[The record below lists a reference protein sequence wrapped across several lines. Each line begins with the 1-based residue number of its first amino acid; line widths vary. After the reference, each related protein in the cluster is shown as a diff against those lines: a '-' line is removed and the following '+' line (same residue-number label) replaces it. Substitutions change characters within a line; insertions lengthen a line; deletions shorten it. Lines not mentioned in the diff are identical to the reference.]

1 MIQYYRSF
9 TMRFREE
16 FSKLNEIDDSPMLP
30 GRVRKN
36 EVAVQ
41 DDDLNKKLMAKIN
54 VIAQGLADAFK
65 DEGIELDAQLIVD
78 DIKRDCGLMGDVI
91 STDELDVENNPFDA
105 ATKQMHDMGPVDRN
119 HACQTLL
126 NVPPHEFVSVI
137 INGLKRGR
145 GLLPGG
151 AERRAIPN
159 RPMPRRIGEAKEKDY
174 SYINELVDKYAS
186 QVKECKEELE
196 NCEWK
201 ELKNFDDVSN
211 FAKDTKW
218 CVKDKLYYDRY
229 IAAGYSFLGCEKDGH
244 KYLKS
249 VGQGGK
255 EWGPFD
261 ENDKAVDDVL
271 AEEVLTEKIQ
281 DLKAYFKKNLKDK
294 FEELGLSEREFM
306 KIAALDPTYKK
317 ESPNI
322 AGDYI
327 EWLLRMIT
335 KKVMTYQQ
343 MMEIGQEWHD
353 VLHIFDD
360 YKKRNKLPADR
371 KDIMRFKTFD
381 ELFSFLQSL
390 GGDITVD
397 AEEGTSFRSAI
408 KNIRG
413 ALVAICGFRDED
425 IPSEIQNTEDALTFC
440 GEANGWELYRINSV
454 WGAMLADTYGIDWGA
469 GATWCTGGQ
478 YMYQGQPRK
487 GQELLSSAKNHYG
500 NYTRSN
506 TLYFFAST
514 DNSILRP
521 KNKIQLQLG
530 TDGYKV
536 GNVFHANDNPLKLDS
551 DGKLNWTGG
560 YGGTASGDATVLAA
574 FMKEYGLI
582 DMVKHSPLSGCE
594 SIKDAETAEKLARG
608 EPYEYNGEKI
618 KDIFKQDI
626 KEIVFKEG
634 YDYKIKSRNRD
645 GETIEIVGIQPA
657 AFANCTNLKLITLP
671 VSIVQI
677 GIGAFK
683 NCNEVKIVIPR
694 YPDREFKFYPSE
706 QPYFEEHLFYDDGQ
720 PVFGAK
726 KKEPEETEGDSE
738 EKPED
743 EE

>member
-1 MIQYYRSF
+1 
-9 TMRFREE
+9 MRLREE
-16 FSKLNEIDDSPMLP
+16 LEKLNELDDDKMFPSRL
-30 GRVRKN
+30 GRH
-36 EVAVQ
+36 EVATR
-41 DDDLNKKLMAKIN
+41 DDDLNAKLLAKIN

-65 DEGIELDAQLIVD
+65 DEGINLDAQLIVD

-91 STDELDVENNPFDA
+91 STDELDVDNNPFDA

-151 AERRAIPN
+151 MERRALPN
-159 RPMPRRIGEAKEKDY
+159 RQMPRRIGEAKEKDY
-174 SYINELVDKYAS
+174 SYIDELVKKYADK
-186 QVKECKEELE
+186 VEIDEEL
-196 NCEWK
+196 
-201 ELKNFDDVSN
+201 LV
-211 FAKDTKW
+211 
-218 CVKDKLYYDRY
+218 
-229 IAAGYSFLGCEKDGH
+229 
-244 KYLKS
+244 
-249 VGQGGK
+249 
-255 EWGPFD
+255 
-261 ENDKAVDDVL
+261 
-271 AEEVLTEKIQ
+271 EKIQ

-294 FEELGLSEREFM
+294 FEEMGLSEREFM
-306 KIAALDPTYKK
+306 KIAALDPTYKR
-317 ESPNI
+317 ENPNI

-335 KKVMTYQQ
+335 KKVMTYDE
-343 MMEIGQEWHD
+343 MMHIGQEWHD

-390 GGDITVD
+390 GGDITID
-397 AEEGTSFRSAI
+397 ADDGTSFKHAI
-408 KNIRG
+408 QNIRG
-413 ALVAICGFRDED
+413 ALVAICGFKEEE

-487 GQELLSSAKNHYG
+487 GKELLNSAQTHYG
-500 NYTRSN
+500 NYTRN
-506 TLYFFAST
+506 HTLFFFANK

-521 KNKIQLQLG
+521 KNKIQLQLAN
-530 TDGYKV
+530 DGYKV
-536 GNVFHANDNPLKLDS
+536 SNVFHANDNPLRLDNE
-551 DGKLNWTGG
+551 GKLNWGGG
-560 YGGTASGDATVLAA
+560 YGGSASGDSTVLSA
-574 FMKEYGLI
+574 FMKDEGLI
-582 DMVKHSPLSGCE
+582 EMVKKSPLGGCE
-594 SIKDAETAEKLARG
+594 SIRDAETAEKLARG
-608 EPYEYNGEKI
+608 EPYEYAGEKI
-618 KDIFKQDI
+618 KDIFKPDI

-634 YDYKIKSRNRD
+634 YDYKIKSRNKE

-694 YPDREFKFYPSE
+694 FPDREFKFYPSE
-706 QPYFEEHLFYDDGQ
+706 QAYFEEHLFYDDGQ
-720 PVFGAK
+720 PVFGSR
-726 KKEPEETEGDSE
+726 KKEPEESE
-738 EKPED
+738 ESSEG

>member
-30 GRVRKN
+30 GRVHKN

-65 DEGIELDAQLIVD
+65 DEGIDLDAQLIVD

-105 ATKQMHDMGPVDRN
+105 ATKQMHDMGPIDRN

-126 NVPPHEFVSVI
+126 TVPPHEFVAVI
-137 INGLKRGR
+137 INGLKGGR

-151 AERRAIPN
+151 MERRALPN
-159 RPMPRRIGEAKEKDY
+159 RPMPRRIGEAKQKDY
-174 SYINELVDKYAS
+174 SYIDELIKKYADK
-186 QVKECKEELE
+186 VEIDEEL
-196 NCEWK
+196 
-201 ELKNFDDVSN
+201 
-211 FAKDTKW
+211 
-218 CVKDKLYYDRY
+218 
-229 IAAGYSFLGCEKDGH
+229 
-244 KYLKS
+244 
-249 VGQGGK
+249 
-255 EWGPFD
+255 
-261 ENDKAVDDVL
+261 
-271 AEEVLTEKIQ
+271 LTEKIQ

-317 ESPNI
+317 ENPNI

-343 MMEIGQEWHD
+343 MMEISQEWHD
-353 VLHIFDD
+353 VLHIFDE

-413 ALVAICGFRDED
+413 ALVAICGFRDEE

-487 GQELLSSAKNHYG
+487 GQELLRSAETHYG

-506 TLYFFAST
+506 TLYFFAAT
-514 DNSILRP
+514 DNAILRP

-530 TDGYKV
+530 SDGYRV
-536 GNVFHANDNPLKLDS
+536 GNVFHANDNPLRLDS
-551 DGKLNWTGG
+551 NGQLNWSGG
-560 YGGTASGDATVLAA
+560 YGGGSSGDATVLAA
-574 FMKEYGLI
+574 FMKEYNLI
-582 DMVKHSPLSGCE
+582 DMVKKSPLGGCE
-594 SIKDAETAEKLARG
+594 AIKDAETAEKLARG

-634 YDYKIKSRNRD
+634 YDYKIKSRNKD

-694 YPDREFKFYPSE
+694 FPDREFKFYPSE
-706 QPYFEEHLFYDDGQ
+706 TEYFKEHLFYDDGQ
-720 PVFGAK
+720 PVFGG
-726 KKEPEETEGDSE
+726 KKEEPKEDEGESE
-738 EKPED
+738 DKPEG

>member
-9 TMRFREE
+9 TMRLREE
-16 FSKLNEIDDSPMLP
+16 LEKLNELDDDKMLP
-30 GRVRKN
+30 SRLGRH
-36 EVAVQ
+36 EVATR
-41 DDDLNKKLMAKIN
+41 DDDLNAKLLAKIN

-65 DEGIELDAQLIVD
+65 DEGIDLDAQLIVD

-151 AERRAIPN
+151 MERRALPN
-159 RPMPRRIGEAKEKDY
+159 RQMPRRIGEAKEKDY
-174 SYINELVDKYAS
+174 SYIDELVKKYSS
-186 QVKECKEELE
+186 QVKVNEDVDGGWRELPTFEDVKEFG
-196 NCEWK
+196 K
-201 ELKNFDDVSN
+201 GS
-211 FAKDTKW
+211 KW
-218 CVKDKLYYDRY
+218 CVAGEDGEYYFNAYTRHGEVFVGRGEGEDR
-229 IAAGYSFLGCEKDGH
+229 
-244 KYLKS
+244 
-249 VGQGGK
+249 
-255 EWGPFD
+255 
-261 ENDKAVDDVL
+261 VL
-271 AEEVLTEKIQ
+271 ALKKPDGTIYKKFDINDNAVNEELLTEKIQ

-294 FEELGLSEREFM
+294 FEEMGLSEREFM
-306 KIAALDPTYKK
+306 KIAALDPTYKR

-335 KKVMTYQQ
+335 KKVMTYDE
-343 MMEIGQEWHD
+343 MMHIGQEWHD

-397 AEEGTSFRSAI
+397 ADDGTSFKHAI
-408 KNIRG
+408 QNIRG
-413 ALVAICGFRDED
+413 ALVAICGFKDEE

-487 GQELLSSAKNHYG
+487 GKELLSSAQTHYG
-500 NYTRSN
+500 NYTRN
-506 TLYFFAST
+506 HTLFFFANK

-521 KNKIQLQLG
+521 KNKIQLQLAN
-530 TDGYKV
+530 DGYKV
-536 GNVFHANDNPLKLDS
+536 SNVFHANDNPLRLDN
-551 DGKLNWTGG
+551 DGNLNWGGG
-560 YGGTASGDATVLAA
+560 YGGSASGDSTVLAA
-574 FMKEYGLI
+574 FMKAEGLVE
-582 DMVKHSPLSGCE
+582 MVKKSPLGGCE
-594 SIKDAETAEKLARG
+594 SIRDAETAEKLARG
-608 EPYEYNGEKI
+608 EPYEYAGEKI
-618 KDIFKQDI
+618 KDIFKPDI

-634 YDYKIKSRNRD
+634 YDYKIKSRNKE

-694 YPDREFKFYPSE
+694 FPDREFKFYPSE
-706 QPYFEEHLFYDDGQ
+706 QAYFEEHLFYDDGQ
-720 PVFGAK
+720 PVFGSR
-726 KKEPEETEGDSE
+726 KKEPEESE
-738 EKPED
+738 ESSED